1 MNSFKNWFSD
11 IFFNKVEMRE
21 IEVGTFEDDWE
32 NIEKDFDVVLKDL
45 DSIIQKQKEEK

>member
-1 MNSFKNWFSD
+1 MISFKNWFSN
-11 IFFNKVEMRE
+11 IFFNEVEIKE